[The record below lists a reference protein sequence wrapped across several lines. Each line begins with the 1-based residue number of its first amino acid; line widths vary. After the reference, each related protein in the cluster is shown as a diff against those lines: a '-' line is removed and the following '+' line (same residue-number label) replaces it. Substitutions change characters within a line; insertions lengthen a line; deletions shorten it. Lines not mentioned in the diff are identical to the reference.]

1 MITLV
6 SSRIRVTV
14 VAPPGVEVEIEE
26 DRFAES
32 RTASLDPGTIVA
44 PPTPDDPIVLRL
56 YELEEA
62 ATYETRRRARLASSA
77 SRVQLQVTVPYTQV
91 VTQRSI
97 DDVRILAAEAGV
109 DEAVLIVHARR
120 TT

>member
-1 MITLV
+1 MST
-6 SSRIRVTV
+6 RIRVTV
-14 VAPPGVEVEIEE
+14 VAPPGVEVDIGE

-32 RTASLDPGTIVA
+32 RTASVDPGTIVA
-44 PPTPDDPIVLRL
+44 PPTPDDPMVLQL
-56 YELEEA
+56 YELQEA
-62 ATYETRRRARLASSA
+62 ATYEARRRARLGSSA
-77 SRVQLQVTVPYTQV
+77 RYVQLQVTVPFTQV

-120 TT
+120 T